1 MRIYRLIAAIRFWF
15 KILHSDD
22 MKYIKVVYNMM
33 IEDLQSSP
41 EKASWAK
48 SVKSLLE
55 RLGFG
60 HVWITQGVGDV
71 NMFLSVFKQMLTDNF
86 IQGWNEEV
94 SNSSRANT
102 YKLLADFNFK
112 LYLDFVTIKKFRYAF
127 TRLRVASHRLEIEA
141 GRWHKPNRTPV
152 EERKCFYCNSLEDE
166 FHFVL
171 ECSLYQELRQEY
183 IKRYFWIRPNIPKF
197 IELLQSEN
205 KKIIKNL
212 SVYIHKSFEKRTEFL
227 TR

>member
-41 EKASWAK
+41 EKASRAK

-60 HVWITQGVGDV
+60 HVWITQGVGGV
-71 NMFLSVFKQMLTDNF
+71 NMFLSVFKQRLTDNF
-86 IQGWNEEV
+86 IQGWHEEV
-94 SNSSRANT
+94 SNSSRANN

-112 LYLDFVTIKKFRYAF
+112 MYLDLVTINSISFDMHLLGYAW
-127 TRLRVASHRLEIEA
+127 HRI
-141 GRWHKPNRTPV
+141 V
-152 EERKCFYCNSLEDE
+152 
-166 FHFVL
+166 
-171 ECSLYQELRQEY
+171 
-183 IKRYFWIRPNIPKF
+183 
-197 IELLQSEN
+197 
-205 KKIIKNL
+205 
-212 SVYIHKSFEKRTEFL
+212 
-227 TR
+227 